1 MAEPTRE
8 VGMRRNVWIA
18 NDSGY
23 MTFRNPKAFFE
34 TTVEKYKRKS
44 TLWIDRYGYYEDSDL
59 NHLKAL
65 YIEVEKL
72 IQNGG
77 IRQVRLRALDKKEL
91 DFWLG
96 LGFKEELR
104 TTDAEGAETA
114 IMLKNLHKPYF
125 GLLRRIKHTLGF

>member
-1 MAEPTRE
+1 
-8 VGMRRNVWIA
+8 MRKNVWIA

-23 MTFRNPKAFFE
+23 MTFKNPKAFFE

-44 TLWIDRYGYYEDSDL
+44 TLWIDRYGYYVDSDL

-65 YIEVEKL
+65 YIEVEKI

-77 IRQVRLRALDKKEL
+77 IRQVRLRASDSEEL
-91 DFWLG
+91 GFWSD

-104 TTDAEGAETA
+104 TTDSEGAETA
-114 IMLKNLHKPYF
+114 ILLKSLHKPFF
-125 GLLRRIKHTLGF
+125 GFLERLKNAFGF